1 MGYDVTKIFQGAPMV
16 KLGEYIEL
24 NLIRNSKGDFGE
36 NDAVG
41 VNIEKIMLPMRGNID
56 SKDFKK
62 FYLIPPNHFAFNPR
76 GSRKLGIGLN
86 KTEQTYIITF
96 NDFVFRIKPNKE
108 NKLNSEFL
116 FLFLSR
122 KEWDRY
128 AEYLSWGSSTEVFS
142 WDTLCNVEIPL
153 PAIEVQ
159 REYVA
164 AYCSLQQLAEQNEA
178 LAAPLQEVCNAY
190 LTELKTK
197 FELVEL
203 GHFIEQKS
211 IKNSD
216 LALDLVLG
224 LSTQKRFREPNSRV
238 NKNDLRNYKIVEPN
252 EFAYVPTTDTWKVF
266 ACALNETGKTIVVSP
281 IYVVFRCQ
289 EHFLPEF
296 LNLWFKRVEFD
307 RFARYNSWGSARE
320 NFSFQDLCLS
330 KIPLP
335 PIEVQRSIVA
345 LYNCAEE
352 ARAIAKEARE
362 QLKILA
368 PAMVQRAAN
377 TPVEV

>member
-1 MGYDVTKIFQGAPMV
+1 MGYDVTKIFQGASMV

-164 AYCSLQQLAEQNEA
+164 VYRSLQQLAEQNEA
-178 LAAPLQEVCNAY
+178 LAAPLQDAIQNY
-190 LTELKTK
+190 IISSIHKYELHPVGK
-197 FELVEL
+197 
-203 GHFIEQKS
+203 FIEFCRE
-211 IKNSD
+211 KNSD
-216 LALDLVLG
+216 KEICLEQGVNINKEFITPQRSNSDLSSRIKVRNG
-224 LSTQKRFREPNSRV
+224 QFVYCTQLNNENV
-238 NKNDLRNYKIVEPN
+238 AIAYRNGP
-252 EFAYVPTTDTWKVF
+252 D
-266 ACALNETGKTIVVSP
+266 CVVSP
-281 IYVVFRCQ
+281 VYAVFQ
-289 EHFLPEF
+289 IANEYNDILLPEF
-296 LNLWFKRVEFD
+296 LFMNLIRKEFG
-307 RFARYNSWGSARE
+307 RFVYWSSVGSAYEFLRQE
-320 NFSFQDLCLS
+320 NLCEW